1 MATFIMYSVK
11 DEMTGKFM
19 NPMFC
24 ECDDIYKDTCVE
36 ASDRLATR
44 QFKSNVN
51 NIQLWKDN
59 PNDYSLYRV
68 GYFDDE
74 AGAMASK
81 IEKVSS
87 GRSVLNV

>member
-1 MATFIMYSVK
+1 MSDFLMYSVK

-19 NPMFC
+19 NPMFV
-24 ECDDIYKDTCVE
+24 ECADTDELDSVE
-36 ASDRLATR
+36 TSDRLAIR
-44 QFKSNVN
+44 SFKSNLN

-68 GYFDDE
+68 GKFDDE
-74 AGAMASK
+74 LGAASVVN
-81 IEKVSS
+81 IKVAS